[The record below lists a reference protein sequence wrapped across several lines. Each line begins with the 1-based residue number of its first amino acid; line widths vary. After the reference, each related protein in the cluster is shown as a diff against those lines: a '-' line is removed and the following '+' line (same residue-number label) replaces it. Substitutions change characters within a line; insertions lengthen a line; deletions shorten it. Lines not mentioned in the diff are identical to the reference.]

1 MLNNSGSVLQVPPI
15 LRISFLILVV
25 FSIISTLTLCQGIDF
40 EKTIKPISEYE
51 KVIPK
56 TDISLTNSV
65 FVSNDAATMD
75 VKFTDGNLK
84 LSDVVAHATRDIIL
98 LESTLIK
105 ELKEYNGHSVMVYHK
120 NDNGVYDSIVIHE
133 LIKKDGFVYLYDI
146 EFSEIIIKGY
156 TGSYTKTETV
166 IQNNVTDT
174 NLGQNF
180 DTSNVTLISI
190 NITPATTET
199 SPYNINTTGLVGWWK
214 LDDNYLDSSGN
225 GNNGTAYGS
234 DIYFDYEKYNN
245 GTVSNGVDDYV
256 IMGDDSSLHA
266 GVITTEF
273 WINLNTLTQLG
284 APLWYSS
291 GSSGYRWYTGYT
303 TGDGRLNFF
312 ISLNG
317 SYRNIYLDA
326 EDAISV
332 GRWYYVVGTFDG
344 VYSKIYVNGILK
356 KSVDLS
362 EYGNS
367 IGDYEGNLAMSWST
381 PSYCIDGSIDNVRVW
396 NRPLSSTEIEQH
408 YYDHVQQLQI
418 RTNSNSTWSTEWN
431 STADNP
437 LSVPFGAGEVLNGTR
452 YKASTTAVIGGVTI
466 RDYNIT
472 AMFTPSVTVYYGENV
487 TKVSEVSNNATGYY
501 TLNITYTPA
510 NSGTGYINYTTTD
523 TTLLYA
529 DFWNAATLTT
539 DNANASL
546 TSSTLPIFSITTGDV
561 ISGVTS
567 NYEIIV
573 PYFYSPTNVQTTPS
587 QTWVNISWDAVP
599 NADKYSV
606 YELEDGF
613 PYVDINP
620 TVDGVKDAIY
630 DYAHEFLI
638 FSPNPVDPGDYDTIY
653 PLRTSLGVDFL
664 IECVDNDD
672 KLGDDDT
679 IYYFDL
685 DNNGL
690 TINDP
695 AWKISNNIV
704 KKYLWDGDSWQVT
717 GVSNAVG
724 ASTGAGTHYPIH
736 ELFIP
741 IAELGANWTNGST
754 VKVLVKREDSSLSP
768 DVITWYPYGN
778 INNTDTSL
786 WQEMVLNDI
795 DSYTLLGNTTNLW
808 YNATGLTSF
817 SIYHGAVSAWNE
829 TTESNYALFDVITE
843 DLPIYTVSGTV
854 LDIDGYP
861 IASAIVYSCNGF
873 VTEITTTNV
882 SGYWTG
888 YNFRENNYT
897 ICASKAG
904 YYDNSID
911 IFVNSNLTN
920 QNITL
925 SAVPVIVSKYQKI
938 GAMFFAIPTILKLVF
953 QKIADVIPIFI
964 VLVFIMLII
973 NVIGAAIYTIRM
985 WR

>member
-1 MLNNSGSVLQVPPI
+1 MLNNSGSVLQVPTI

-25 FSIISTLTLCQGIDF
+25 FSIISSLTLCQGIDF
-40 EKTIKPISEYE
+40 EKPIQPITEYE

-56 TDISLTNSV
+56 TDISLTDSV

-75 VKFTDGNLK
+75 VKLIDGNLK
-84 LSDVVAHATRDIIL
+84 LSDTVAHTTRDIVL
-98 LESTLIK
+98 LESTFIK
-105 ELKEYNGHSVMVYHK
+105 ELKGYNGHSVMVYHI
-120 NDNGVYDSIVIHE
+120 NDDGVYDSIEIHK

-146 EFSEIIIKGY
+146 KFSEIIIKGY

-174 NLGQNF
+174 NLGQDF
-180 DTSNVTLISI
+180 DTLNVTAITI

-199 SPYNINTTGLVGWWK
+199 SKYDYTLSLNPVLFHTFDNTYIDL
-214 LDDNYLDSSGN
+214 SGN
-225 GNNGTAYGS
+225 GYNAVESGNSVEYSEDYSKYNQSVNFSGTSGKLTYGNRNVSQNGSISLWFYVDTWETDYGTLFGHSNVVGNVNSPNEAWAFLHYASNYIGFYIGNDTDEEKLSYHMNEKELTNIFVMYGEGNFSFYKNNILLGTKSYDFSISEGNLSFVTNDGS
-234 DIYFDYEKYNN
+234 DIY
-245 GTVSNGVDDYV
+245 
-256 IMGDDSSLHA
+256 
-266 GVITTEF
+266 
-273 WINLNTLTQLG
+273 
-284 APLWYSS
+284 
-291 GSSGYRWYTGYT
+291 
-303 TGDGRLNFF
+303 NFPF
-312 ISLNG
+312 
-317 SYRNIYLDA
+317 YLDNVVYF
-326 EDAISV
+326 ERQLNESV
-332 GRWYYVVGTFDG
+332 RC
-344 VYSKIYVNGILK
+344 
-356 KSVDLS
+356 DL
-362 EYGNS
+362 
-367 IGDYEGNLAMSWST
+367 
-381 PSYCIDGSIDNVRVW
+381 
-396 NRPLSSTEIEQH
+396 
-408 YYDHVQQLQI
+408 YYDHLQQLQV

-431 STADNP
+431 STADNL
-437 LSVPFGAGEVLNGTR
+437 LSVPFGAGETLSNIQFKVP
-452 YKASTTAVIGGVTI
+452 TTAVIGGETI
-466 RDYNIT
+466 YDYNTT
-472 AMFTPSVTVYYGENV
+472 AQFIPEVTVYHGGNV
-487 TKVSEVSNNATGYY
+487 TKVSETSNNATGYY
-501 TLNITYTPA
+501 TLNVTYTPA

-523 TTLLYA
+523 TILLNA

-539 DNANASL
+539 DNANATL
-546 TSSTLPIFSITTGDV
+546 TGSTLPNFSITTGDV
-561 ISGVTS
+561 ITGVTS
-567 NYEIIV
+567 YYEITV
-573 PYFYSPTNVQTTPS
+573 PYFYPPTNIQTTPS
-587 QTWVNISWDAVP
+587 QCCVNITWDAVP

-613 PYVDINP
+613 PYVDTNP

-638 FSPNPVDPGDYDTIY
+638 FSPNPVDLGDYETIY

-672 KLGDDDT
+672 KLGDDDI

-685 DNNGL
+685 DNDGL

-695 AWKISNNIV
+695 AWKLTNNIV
-704 KKYLWDGDSWQVT
+704 KKHLWDGSAWKVT

-724 ASTGAGTHYPIH
+724 ASTGGGTHYPIH

-786 WQEMVLNDI
+786 WQEMALNDI

-808 YNATGLTSF
+808 YNATGLTPF
-817 SIYHGAVSAWNE
+817 SIYHGAVSAWNG
-829 TTESNYALFDVITE
+829 TTESNYALFDTITE
-843 DLPIYTVSGTV
+843 DLPTYTVSGTV
-854 LDIDGYP
+854 LDTDANP

-873 VTEITTTNV
+873 VAEITTTNA
-882 SGYWTG
+882 SGYWVG
-888 YNFRENNYT
+888 YNFREDNYT
-897 ICASKAG
+897 ICASKPG

-938 GAMFFAIPTILKLVF
+938 GEMFFAIPTILKLVF
-953 QKIADVIPIFI
+953 QKIADVIPIII
-964 VLVFIMLII
+964 VLAFIMLII
-973 NVIGAAIYTIRM
+973 NVIGAAIYAIRM